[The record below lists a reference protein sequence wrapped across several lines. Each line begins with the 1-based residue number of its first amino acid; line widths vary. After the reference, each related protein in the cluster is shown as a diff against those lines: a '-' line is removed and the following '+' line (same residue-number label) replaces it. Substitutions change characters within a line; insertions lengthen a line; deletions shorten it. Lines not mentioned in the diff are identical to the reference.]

1 MNLKYLRKNLKSLSQ
16 ELDIKFS
23 YTFILLYAY
32 HSEIFSN
39 NQVVVEVPFG
49 CETISKGIRKLKE
62 IGLIT
67 MVKGGGGKNK
77 AKALYSI
84 SGWGK
89 MRVKKLYLNLENG
102 NGNKRLY

>member
-39 NQVVVEVPFG
+39 NEVVIEVPFG
-49 CETISKGIRKLKE
+49 CETISRGIRRLKSL
-62 IGLIT
+62 GLIF

-77 AKALYSI
+77 SKALYSI
-84 SGWGK
+84 SGKGK
-89 MRVKKLYLNLENG
+89 LEIKKLYI
-102 NGNKRLY
+102 KIK